1 MTTTASAAAEGIA
14 LDAAEE
20 RKYRHRTRRSLELL
34 ERTKPLIPTGHG
46 GGMWYQLPYPV
57 LLTRGKGARVW
68 DVDGNEYVD
77 LRIGDWVMIH
87 GHANETIRDA
97 IAALPERLRPSE
109 EELAAHHDELLA
121 TLDEWIRSGTG
132 GQETV
137 DRGETAHDRIYATLE
152 DLGRALVGTVRSSGN
167 LARERTLAKATRRSG
182 YVLDGVAGAMRKIND
197 KIAADFAADG
207 DFARFAQQMRTDV
220 GELRSRYMFWYV
232 GRDVFA
238 ELAHPSPGQ
247 LDRNIAILHD
257 LEDYFRYE
265 NPFQKKLYGDY
276 ERDQRVGSV
285 GADPDDK
292 TAPVSDQPLG
302 DYRSNWTSVKEDNP
316 WIRTARA
323 HDAPV
328 WAGPSVTTGRMLN
341 FAKAAGATPEELTA
355 LAWGVWS
362 FWNTSYNTGW
372 SGIHTFHEVMDIAR
386 GFGVDYTPFQYPD
399 HPPGTENP

>member
-1 MTTTASAAAEGIA
+1 VARGDAPPRPGEPPARGTRTDGDQHPHPADVTLGNDKLGAQ
-14 LDAAEE
+14 LDHE
-20 RKYRHRTRRSLELL
+20 
-34 ERTKPLIPTGHG
+34 
-46 GGMWYQLPYPV
+46 Q
-57 LLTRGKGARVW
+57 
-68 DVDGNEYVD
+68 
-77 LRIGDWVMIH
+77 
-87 GHANETIRDA
+87 TIRDA

-167 LARERTLAKATRRSG
+167 LARERTLAKETRRSG